1 MASRLLTFAVWL
13 LVAASALFWGFRVFV
28 GTPGLP
34 AQVQMPARSLAQ
46 GGPLDKVLGSTAVAA
61 ADVQEDSPE
70 ADRFH
75 LLGVVAPSM
84 AAYSPQGL
92 ALIAVGD
99 ERPRTVRTG
108 AVIDGDTVLLSVAKR
123 SVSIGPRGG
132 PATAEL
138 SLPEAQPSRAPVAG
152 APAFRLPAP
161 ALPPPGMV
169 RPLQPGQEGAPVQPL
184 RQPGPADAE
193 ADDE

>member
-13 LVAASALFWGFRVFV
+13 LVAATALFWGFRVFV
-28 GTPGLP
+28 GTRGLP

-46 GGPLDKVLGSTAVAA
+46 GGPLDKVLGSTAVLAA
-61 ADVQEDSPE
+61 ARDDSPE
-70 ADRFH
+70 ADRFR

-92 ALIAVGD
+92 ALIAVGE

-138 SLPEAQPSRAPVAG
+138 TLPEAQPNRAPAS
-152 APAFRLPAP
+152 PQAFRVPAP
-161 ALPPPGMV
+161 AMPSPGML
-169 RPLQPGQEGAPVQPL
+169 RPGVPVGQDGAPVQPL
-184 RQPGPADAE
+184 RQAGPADAE
-193 ADDE
+193 TDDE

>member
-1 MASRLLTFAVWL
+1 MASRLLTFAVWV

-28 GTPGLP
+28 GAKGLP
-34 AQVQMPARSLAQ
+34 AQVQMPARSLAM

-61 ADVQEDSPE
+61 ADGPDTSPQ
-70 ADRFH
+70 AARFH
-75 LLGVVAPSM
+75 LLGVVAPSQ

-92 ALIAVGD
+92 ALIMVGD

-138 SLPEAQPSRAPVAG
+138 TLPEAQPGRVTPVS
-152 APAFRLPAP
+152 AFRLPTP
-161 ALPPPGMV
+161 VMPSPGMV
-169 RPLQPGQEGAPVQPL
+169 RPGNRTGPDGAPIAPL
-184 RQPGPADAE
+184 QQPGPADAE

>member
-13 LVAASALFWGFRVFV
+13 LVAVTALFWGFRVFV
-28 GTPGLP
+28 ASPGLP

-46 GGPLDKVLGSTAVAA
+46 GGPLDKVLGNTAVAS
-61 ADVQEDSPE
+61 ADEQEDSPE

-92 ALIAVGD
+92 ALIAVGN

-108 AVIDGDTVLLSVAKR
+108 AVIDGDTVLLAVAKR
-123 SVSIGPRGG
+123 SVRIGPQGG

-138 SLPEAQPSRAPVAG
+138 TLPEAVPNRMPVG
-152 APAFRLPAP
+152 AQSFRLPAP
-161 ALPPPGMV
+161 ALPSPGLM
-169 RPLQPGQEGAPVQPL
+169 RPGVAQGQDGAPVQPL
-184 RQPGPADAE
+184 HQPGPADAE
-193 ADDE
+193 SDDD